1 VLYVARD
8 IVQED
13 AKLYL
18 KIRNIHVS
26 TANATWK
33 RSIIVQEK
41 KRSIKH
47 FDVGNQNVLNI
58 SPQIEKRKSNYR
70 NRSLIFHFLGIKPSR
85 PRLSHNHHMLNR
97 VVVNVPINHVAA
109 CLSSSMLQLPS
120 DCLFLLKRGSMEKG
134 KAAANKGLHLGKFIS
149 PGPKDHFPNSGIFRC
164 SLERYGIAQLGYCMG
179 RTHANSEWP
188 LLISRAQAA
197 KTFAHNGSMD
207 ASNSNHKF
215 AVLKNQGIRK
225 CKIITGGQNKEN

>member
-1 VLYVARD
+1 MLYV
-8 IVQED
+8 D

-18 KIRNIHVS
+18 QIRNIHVS

-58 SPQIEKRKSNYR
+58 SPQIEERKSNYR
-70 NRSLIFHFLGIKPSR
+70 NRSFIFHFLGIKPSR
-85 PRLSHNHHMLNR
+85 PRLSHNHHKLNR
-97 VVVNVPINHVAA
+97 VVVIMS
-109 CLSSSMLQLPS
+109 LSIMWQLAFQVQCYNFES
-120 DCLFLLKRGSMEKG
+120 
-134 KAAANKGLHLGKFIS
+134 KGLHLGKFIS
-149 PGPKDHFPNSGIFRC
+149 PGPTDHFPNSGIFSC

-207 ASNSNHKF
+207 ASNSN
-215 AVLKNQGIRK
+215 Q
-225 CKIITGGQNKEN
+225 KICSAQESRNSQV